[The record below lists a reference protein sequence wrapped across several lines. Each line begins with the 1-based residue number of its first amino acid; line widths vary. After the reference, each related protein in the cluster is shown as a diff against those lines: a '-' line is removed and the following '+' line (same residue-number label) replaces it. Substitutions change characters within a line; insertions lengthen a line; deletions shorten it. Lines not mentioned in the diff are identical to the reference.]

1 VAETANQDEHKAIL
15 GFNVDLLA
23 NAETEL
29 ENADVK
35 LFTDEVIYQ
44 LIEDYETY
52 VEEKQRA
59 QQETVLDKVV
69 RPSRFRIPRPHV
81 PPERPRGRRRRG
93 HLRHGSEQPQR
104 RILRG

>member
-69 RPSRFRIPRPHV
+69 RPRGSASSPTTRSARTT
-81 PPERPRGRRRRG
+81 RGRRRRG

>member
-1 VAETANQDEHKAIL
+1 
-15 GFNVDLLA
+15 
-23 NAETEL
+23 
-29 ENADVK
+29 VK

-69 RPSRFRIPRPHV
+69 RPSRFRILPDHTF